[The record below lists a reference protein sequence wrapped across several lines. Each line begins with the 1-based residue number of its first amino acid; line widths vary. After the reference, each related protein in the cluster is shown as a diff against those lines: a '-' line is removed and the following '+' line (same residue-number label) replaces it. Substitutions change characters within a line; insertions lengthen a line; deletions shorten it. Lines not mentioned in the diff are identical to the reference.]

1 MRRQPTKW
9 EKIFANHTPDKRSTP
24 KYIYIYIKKKP
35 YNSIA
40 KKPNNP
46 IEKMGR
52 GSE

>member
-1 MRRQPTKW
+1 MGEYLQIIHLIRGQHQNIYT
-9 EKIFANHTPDKRSTP
+9 
-24 KYIYIYIKKKP
+24 YIYNP

>member
-1 MRRQPTKW
+1 MGENILQIIHLIRGQHQNIYT
-9 EKIFANHTPDKRSTP
+9 
-24 KYIYIYIKKKP
+24 YILKKKP